1 MPEQQMAG
9 HILPLS
15 RNNPA
20 IQNYPGDRGRKE
32 NLVCNPVFQE
42 TIVTKSLL
50 EGLSRSQVLLAAL
63 QVACGSYSI
72 GVVQTFRLHH

>member
-32 NLVCNPVFQE
+32 NPVCNPVFQE
-42 TIVTKSLL
+42 TIVTKALL
-50 EGLSRSQVLLAAL
+50 EGVSRSYVHLAVL
-63 QVACGSYSI
+63 QIACGGYSI
-72 GVVQTFRLHH
+72 CIVQTFRLQH